1 MQDATRRPK
10 SKMAADKPETPICR
24 AYLNV
29 LKFRLLVTSSSN
41 RNSAI
46 EFLDL
51 EDIDLAL
58 GISLLNCLE
67 AEK

>member
-1 MQDATRRPK
+1 MQDATRRRK
-10 SKMAADKPETPICR
+10 SKMAADKPETPTCR

-46 EFLDL
+46 ELLDL